1 MTVLRGALLAAVLA
15 ICAGAAEARPA
26 EVERSLPGAQLVGEA
41 RYRILTLSVFDAS
54 LWTTNGAFSWN
65 EPFAL
70 TLTYHRSF
78 SARAIANRT
87 LAEMSSRGAGDARAL
102 APLRDRLEACFADV
116 TPGDR
121 ITGVSTGPN
130 SARFYF
136 NGERRCEIEW
146 PLFQR
151 RFFGIWLD
159 ASGDARRFSVQLR
172 GV

>member
-1 MTVLRGALLAAVLA
+1 MKALKSALLAAVLA
-15 ICAGAAEARPA
+15 MSAGASEARPP
-26 EVERSLPGAQLVGEA
+26 EVDRSFPGAQLVGEA
-41 RYRILTLSVFDAS
+41 RYRILAWHVFDAS
-54 LWTTNGAFSWN
+54 LWTTSGAFSWS

-70 TLTYHRSF
+70 TLTYRRSF
-78 SARAIANRT
+78 SARAIAERT
-87 LAEMSSRGAGDARAL
+87 IAEMSSRGAGETRAL
-102 APLRDRLEACFADV
+102 APLRDRLEACFANV

-146 PLFQR
+146 PHFQR

-159 ASGDARRFSVQLR
+159 ARGEARRLSVQLR
-172 GV
+172 GA

>member
-1 MTVLRGALLAAVLA
+1 MKVLKSALLAALLA
-15 ICAGAAEARPA
+15 ISAGVAEARPA
-26 EVERSLPGAQLVGEA
+26 EVERIFPGAQLVGEA

-54 LWTTNGAFSWN
+54 LWTANGAFSWN

-78 SARAIANRT
+78 SARAISNRT
-87 LAEMSSRGAGDARAL
+87 IAEMSSRGAGEARAL
-102 APLRDRLEACFADV
+102 SPLRDRLEACFADV

-121 ITGVSTGPN
+121 ITGVSTGPS

-136 NGERRCEIEW
+136 NGERRCDIEW
-146 PLFQR
+146 PHFQR

-159 ASGDARRFSVQLR
+159 ASGETRHFSAQLR
-172 GV
+172 GA